1 MKLLH
6 GIVKTMSVLKGQ
18 IMNDNT
24 LEGRKYS
31 SRINAEVKT
40 FKETVRVHDLPDI
53 FHYWSNKYLKPK
65 LESLGVKDMPALFA
79 DTIVKLYEQNR
90 RTVNVASLGS
100 GNCDREIEIVKRVI
114 NEYENISIEVHC
126 HELNRDMINR
136 GQELANKEGVS
147 KYLKFFEIDVN
158 KIKFDQKYDIFI
170 ANQSL
175 HHFINLEHIFESV
188 RSQMKPGGYFIVS
201 DIIGRNGHMRWPEA
215 YEMVCSLWSLL
226 EKEKKWNHQLKRYE
240 KVYENWDCSKDGFEG
255 IRAQDILPLLIKYFK
270 FELFYA
276 FSNVIDVFAGRSFGH
291 NFDQDDPFDRAF
303 IDFVAYLDEK
313 FIKEGRIKPT
323 HLIARMTNEDPK
335 ETLIIE
341 GLTPERCLR
350 RI

>member
-18 IMNDNT
+18 IMNDST

-201 DIIGRNGHMRWPEA
+201 DMIGRNGHNMKWFA
-215 YEMVCSLWSLL
+215 VYGLCL
-226 EKEKKWNHQLKRYE
+226 KKKKNGTI
-240 KVYENWDCSKDGFEG
+240 N
-255 IRAQDILPLLIKYFK
+255 
-270 FELFYA
+270 
-276 FSNVIDVFAGRSFGH
+276 
-291 NFDQDDPFDRAF
+291 
-303 IDFVAYLDEK
+303 
-313 FIKEGRIKPT
+313 
-323 HLIARMTNEDPK
+323 
-335 ETLIIE
+335 
-341 GLTPERCLR
+341 
-350 RI
+350 